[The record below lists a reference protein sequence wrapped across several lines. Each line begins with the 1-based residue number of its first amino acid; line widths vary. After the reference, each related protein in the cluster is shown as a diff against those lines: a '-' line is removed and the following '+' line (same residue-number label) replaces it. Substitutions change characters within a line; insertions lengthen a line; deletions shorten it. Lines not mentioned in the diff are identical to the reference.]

1 MNGRLCLCCV
11 RIFLK
16 NHNLMERW
24 STPTLL
30 RLHPLS
36 HLPAAVGIKTKS
48 YPQLQSEKKSFVPRD
63 DSSFFPFRMIIM
75 ISFSLIDQV
84 AFFLFFPHFSRSPNA
99 NSGTRVTNFPL
110 IRSFFFVS
118 YFEIFFIL
126 SCGTNVSLDFFSRNI
141 AGVSTGRRGMCVR
154 SDWPFLSR
162 PF

>member
-1 MNGRLCLCCV
+1 
-11 RIFLK
+11 
-16 NHNLMERW
+16 MERW

-36 HLPAAVGIKTKS
+36 HLPAAVGIKNN

-63 DSSFFPFRMIIM
+63 DLSFFPFRMIIM

-110 IRSFFFVS
+110 IR
-118 YFEIFFIL
+118 
-126 SCGTNVSLDFFSRNI
+126 
-141 AGVSTGRRGMCVR
+141 
-154 SDWPFLSR
+154 
-162 PF
+162 